1 LKLVVLMDNWS
12 LMDLVWPLDI
22 VGDMRIHG
30 DGVVALLEVDD
41 GEVATWKDLLGGFQR
56 HKGVPSAMV
65 AMSLDHND
73 YC

>member
-1 LKLVVLMDNWS
+1 MTQCLGHENVCS
-12 LMDLVWPLDI
+12 FQ
-22 VGDMRIHG
+22 RCIHG